1 MFYNPAIHQ
10 DHEKLLEIVSLK
22 NLDISDST
30 LESFSSVAT
39 KNESIK
45 NKKYSWFQYDFSGEV
60 PKIHP
65 IENFENIEE
74 IKKEFPGTGAW
85 LNFQLDENIDNII
98 INHFK
103 SLVSLVSNLKGF
115 KILQI
120 SSVHDILLSPH
131 TDDYPN
137 TLRCLLTIEC
147 PENQNTD
154 VFGIEVNGVKMPINQ
169 YDIHIFDASN
179 LHSAW
184 NFTKVKWKFII
195 IDIEKRFFNL

>member
-1 MFYNPAIHQ
+1 MFYTPSIYQ
-10 DHEKLLEIVSLK
+10 DYEKLLEIMSLK
-22 NLDISDST
+22 DLDISDST
-30 LESFSSVAT
+30 LESFSLVAT
-39 KNESIK
+39 KNKSIK

-65 IENFENIEE
+65 IENFEDIEE

-85 LNFQLDENIDNII
+85 LNFQLDENIDDII

-103 SLVSLVSNLKGF
+103 SLVSLASNLKGF

-120 SSVHDILLSPH
+120 SSVYNLFISPH

-147 PENQNTD
+147 PKNYNLD
-154 VFGIEVNGVKMPINQ
+154 LFGIESNGVKMPINQ
-169 YDIHIFDASN
+169 YDIHIFDAAN

-184 NFTKVKWKFII
+184 NFTKVKWKFVI
-195 IDIEKRFFNL
+195 IDIEKKFFNL

>member
-1 MFYNPAIHQ
+1 MFYNPTIYQ
-10 DHEKLLEIVSLK
+10 DYEKLLEIISLK
-22 NLDISDST
+22 DLDISDST
-30 LESFSSVAT
+30 LTTFSSIAT
-39 KNESIK
+39 KHESIN
-45 NKKYSWFQYDFSGEV
+45 NKKYSWFQYDFSGEI

-65 IENFENIEE
+65 LENSEDIEE

-85 LNFQLDENIDNII
+85 LNFQLDENIDDII

-103 SLVSLVSNLKGF
+103 SLVSLASNLKGF

-131 TDDYPN
+131 SDDYPN

-147 PENQNTD
+147 PKNQNTD
-154 VFGIEVNGVKMPINQ
+154 VFGIEVNRVKMPINQ
-169 YDIHIFDASN
+169 YDIHIFDAAN

-184 NFTKVKWKFII
+184 NFTKVKWKFVI
-195 IDIEKRFFNL
+195 IDIEKKFFNL